1 MANKTISDLTFS
13 IDSKDSDVLLI
24 EDGSTTMK
32 ITKGALLQ
40 ECSKEGHGHLISDID
55 TLQEALNDKLDYVI
69 LAPVA
74 TSGSYADLTDTP
86 TIPTKV
92 SELQND
98 NKYLVA
104 VPSEYVTEQEL
115 AAELVQKSD
124 INHTHKYEEIT
135 GVPSIPSKVSELE
148 NDSNFVNN
156 THNHDDKYA
165 SIDTQH
171 THDNKAVLDG
181 ITSEKIGSW
190 DGKVD
195 VDHIDGKNIY
205 KRKVVKQFAA
215 KFADY
220 NEIIKNQNVSYIY
233 PQSFFIDERAG
244 ELLVLYSP
252 DWESTGNQ
260 RWVVVYDWESTN
272 YKSCF
277 QCGNAAGE
285 GIVVRYVGKQ
295 RLLYVRASADN
306 HHLGEYDIT
315 RTPTN
320 KSSISPINTYDVGLY
335 ANFAYSDG
343 RWYIEQI
350 GPVLGNYNRRNLVGV
365 FDENFNKVGEIYF
378 NSESIG
384 YFNNSYTEK
393 ISKKQG
399 FAIHQ
404 GKFIFGCGGLI
415 FAKDE
420 RTYYSDYGIRVCD
433 MNGNH
438 IESGLVTAHG
448 LMDALAQVGINST
461 RIENEGVF
469 STGDKLYSLCV
480 NVNLADSDAIHHG
493 IIIFEEFAKED
504 YIDCS
509 SFYADDVT
517 INKTIYETKMFPRS
531 YNGYIYNPLTG
542 VRFTDVE
549 QLMDFMID
557 LDLSQLQFY
566 QAATPLTWFGQEM
579 SSKYFFIQIY
589 NLNNGSFTV
598 IRQDSKTTERYWIY
612 GTTGSRTINLIY
624 STKDL
629 QDRIATLEDT
639 VADLIKRLE

>member
-1 MANKTISDLTFS
+1 MNA
-13 IDSKDSDVLLI
+13 V
-24 EDGSTTMK
+24 
-32 ITKGALLQ
+32 
-40 ECSKEGHGHLISDID
+40 
-55 TLQEALNDKLDYVI
+55 
-69 LAPVA
+69 
-74 TSGSYADLTDTP
+74 TSL
-86 TIPTKV
+86 
-92 SELQND
+92 
-98 NKYLVA
+98 
-104 VPSEYVTEQEL
+104 
-115 AAELVQKSD
+115 
-124 INHTHKYEEIT
+124 
-135 GVPSIPSKVSELE
+135 
-148 NDSNFVNN
+148 
-156 THNHDDKYA
+156 
-165 SIDTQH
+165 
-171 THDNKAVLDG
+171 
-181 ITSEKIGSW
+181 
-190 DGKVD
+190 
-195 VDHIDGKNIY
+195 
-205 KRKVVKQFAA
+205 FAA

-252 DWESTGNQ
+252 DWASTNNQ

-285 GIVVRYVGKQ
+285 GIVVRYVGVQ

-306 HHLGEYDIT
+306 YHLGEYDIT
-315 RTPTN
+315 QMPTN

-350 GPVLGNYNRRNLVGV
+350 GPVLGTYNRRNLVGV
-365 FDENFNKVGEIYF
+365 FDENFNKIGEIYF

-480 NVNLADSDAIHHG
+480 NVNLADSDATHHG

-504 YIDCS
+504 PK
-509 SFYADDVT
+509 FN
-517 INKTIYETKMFPRS
+517 INVEKLKEVMPKVEEIQAAQKAEYEA
-531 YNGYIYNPLTG
+531 
-542 VRFTDVE
+542 E
-549 QLMDFMID
+549 QLCKYII
-557 LDLSQLQFY
+557 
-566 QAATPLTWFGQEM
+566 GR
-579 SSKYFFIQIY
+579 SKRAPKDDR
-589 NLNNGSFTV
+589 NGNVGDVSV
-598 IRQDSKTTERYWIY
+598 DDC
-612 GTTGSRTINLIY
+612 GN
-624 STKDL
+624 
-629 QDRIATLEDT
+629 RIL
-639 VADLIKRLE
+639 